1 MSVMNITAKLDSDRQ
16 ACRKNQPHCNCS
28 RLYKSMFTPITPSA
42 TTLSEL
48 AAQVWNSGK
57 ISSQD
62 RQFLRSLFTEHLP
75 SEEEIAAV
83 DRLLHAIRRGW
94 IEMLE

>member
-1 MSVMNITAKLDSDRQ
+1 MAIAKLIGKISQ
-16 ACRKNQPHCNCS
+16 IVTVAV
-28 RLYKSMFTPITPSA
+28 YTKSMFTPITPSA

-62 RQFLRSLFTEHLP
+62 RQFLRSLFTENFP

-94 IEMLE
+94 IKMLE

>member
-1 MSVMNITAKLDSDRQ
+1 ML
-16 ACRKNQPHCNCS
+16 
-28 RLYKSMFTPITPSA
+28 TPITPSA

-94 IEMLE
+94 IQMLE

>member
-1 MSVMNITAKLDSDRQ
+1 MSITARPEGDCQ
-16 ACRKNQPHCNCS
+16 ACSKRQQTCNSS
-28 RLYKSMFTPITPSA
+28 RLYRFMFTPITPSA

-75 SEEEIAAV
+75 SEDEIAAV